1 MPDKPETPVSPQ
13 MLADRYVLG
22 NVISRGGMA
31 EVWQA
36 RDDVLA
42 RTVAV
47 KILRQ
52 DLAGDDTFVER
63 FKREA
68 LAAARLTHPN
78 IVAIYDTG
86 SDLEDG
92 APRHYIVMEHCGGGT
107 LRAIVDGAPV
117 DAERMIN
124 LIGPVCDA
132 LEYAHANGI
141 VHRDLKPENV
151 LVSHQGTLKV
161 ADFGIAKAA
170 FARGDI
176 TTTGTIIGTV
186 TYISPEQASG
196 VEPDHRSDIYSLGVV
211 VYEALVGRP
220 PFKEETDIA
229 TALAHLNNEPPPLR
243 SIKAGIPRALDTAV
257 LKALAKDPDDRY
269 SSAGEMHAALEA
281 TLDSGSTQVLRVR
294 QRSVARSE
302 PSDPGPGSR
311 KGLWLGLAAI
321 VAGLLLLFIALNS
334 VGENNSTDER
344 DDRRQEQ
351 PGGGG
356 SAAGEIAVE
365 AAEDFDPHADG
376 AEHPD
381 EVGLATDQNPSTA
394 WSSETYQDALTLV
407 KPGVGLIFDLGSS
420 KEVSE
425 VVVDLGG
432 AGYALELRASDE
444 KGADEN
450 AFEEVGSTAASAGS
464 ERFRFEP
471 VSARYWLVWITGL
484 PGGSGGSASIAEVK
498 FIGP

>member
-1 MPDKPETPVSPQ
+1 

-22 NVISRGGMA
+22 SIISKGGMA

-52 DLAGDDTFVER
+52 DLAGDDSFVER

-86 SDLEDG
+86 SDGETDLDG
-92 APRHYIVMEHCGGGT
+92 EEPRHYIVMEHCDGGT
-107 LRAIVDGAPV
+107 FRSIVNGAPV
-117 DAERMIN
+117 DAERV
-124 LIGPVCDA
+124 IGLMSPVCDA
-132 LEYAHANGI
+132 LDYAHSNGI

-196 VEPDHRSDIYSLGVV
+196 VEPDHRTDIYSLGVM

-229 TALAHLNNEPPPLR
+229 TALAHLNQEPPPLR

-257 LKALAKDPDDRY
+257 LKALAKDPEDRY
-269 SSAGEMHAALEA
+269 SSAGEMQTALEA

-294 QRSVARSE
+294 QRSSTHSEGADQRS
-302 PSDPGPGSR
+302 GAR
-311 KGLWLGLAAI
+311 KGLWLGLAA
-321 VAGLLLLFIALNS
+321 LLGGMAILFFALNGD
-334 VGENNSTDER
+334 GEKER
-344 DDRRQEQ
+344 LNERGQERQEE
-351 PGGGG
+351 PGTASG
-356 SAAGEIAVE
+356 SSEFAIET
-365 AAEDFDPHADG
+365 AEDFDPHADG
-376 AEHPD
+376 VEHPD
-381 EVGLATDQNPSTA
+381 EVGLAIDQDPSTS
-394 WSSETYQDALTLV
+394 WSSETYQDALSLQ
-407 KPGVGLIFDLGSS
+407 KPGVGLLFDLGSS

-425 VVVDLGG
+425 VVVDLDA
-432 AGYALELRASDE
+432 AGYALEIRAADKKGTDE
-444 KGADEN
+444 T
-450 AFEEVGSTAASAGS
+450 AFEEVGSVGASGSS

-471 VSARYWLVWITGL
+471 TAARYWLVWITGL
-484 PGGSGGSASIAEVK
+484 PGGSGGSARIAEVK

>member
-1 MPDKPETPVSPQ
+1 

-22 NVISRGGMA
+22 NLISRGGMA

-86 SDLEDG
+86 SDVEDG
-92 APRHYIVMEHCGGGT
+92 APRHFIVMEHCDGGT
-107 LRAIVDGAPV
+107 FRSIVDGAPV
-117 DAERMIN
+117 DAERV
-124 LIGPVCDA
+124 IGLLSPVCDA
-132 LEYAHANGI
+132 LDYAHSHGI

-151 LVSHQGTLKV
+151 LVSHQGALKV

-196 VEPDHRSDIYSLGVV
+196 VEPDHRTDIYSLGVV

-243 SIKAGIPRALDTAV
+243 SIKAGVPRALDAAV
-257 LKALAKDPDDRY
+257 LKALAKDPADRY
-269 SSAGEMHAALEA
+269 SSAGEMQAALEA

-294 QRSVARSE
+294 QRSSYSE
-302 PSDPGPGSR
+302 SSSRLQGSNPR
-311 KGLWLGLAAI
+311 RGLLVGLAAL
-321 VAGLLLLFIALNS
+321 VAVIAILFFAMDDD
-334 VGENNSTDER
+334 GENELV
-344 DDRRQEQ
+344 DRGREEQEE
-351 PGGGG
+351 PGDGG
-356 SAAGEIAVE
+356 SGAATLMVE

-376 AEHPD
+376 AEHTD
-381 EVGLATDQNPSTA
+381 EVPLAVDGDPGTA
-394 WSSETYQDALTLV
+394 WSSETYQDALSLV
-407 KPGVGLIFDLGSS
+407 KPGVGLVFDLGSS
-420 KEVSE
+420 QSVSE
-425 VVVDLGG
+425 VVVDLGSS
-432 AGYALELRASDE
+432 GYALELRAADKIGSDE
-444 KGADEN
+444 T
-450 AFEEVGSTAASAGS
+450 AFEEVSSVEASGGT

-471 VSARYWLVWITGL
+471 VAARYWLVWITGL

>member
-1 MPDKPETPVSPQ
+1 MPDAPETPRSQ
-13 MLADRYVLG
+13 RMLSDRYVLG
-22 NVISRGGMA
+22 EVISKGGMA
-31 EVWQA
+31 EVWRA

-47 KILRQ
+47 KILRS
-52 DLAGDDTFVER
+52 DLAGDATFVER

-68 LAAARLTHPN
+68 LAAARLTHPH

-86 SDLEDG
+86 SDDADG
-92 APRHYIVMEHCGGGT
+92 APLHFIVMEHCDGGT
-107 LRAIVDGAPV
+107 FRSIVDGAPL
-117 DAERMIN
+117 DPERAIG
-124 LIGPVCDA
+124 LIDPVCDA
-132 LEYAHANGI
+132 LEYAHSNGI
-141 VHRDLKPENV
+141 VHRDLKPENI

-211 VYEALVGRP
+211 VYESLVGRP

-243 SIKAGIPRALDTAV
+243 SIKAGIPRALDAAV

-269 SSAGEMHAALEA
+269 SSTGEMQAALEA

-294 QRSVARSE
+294 QRASSIAE
-302 PSDPGPGSR
+302 PGRERTGSR
-311 KGLWLGLAAI
+311 KGLWWGLAALL
-321 VAGLLLLFIALNS
+321 AGMAILFFALNLA
-334 VGENNSTDER
+334 GETKKGDSGKDE
-344 DDRRQEQ
+344 QEA
-351 PGGGG
+351 PGEGG
-356 SAAGEIAVE
+356 SGATEIAVE
-365 AAEDFDPHADG
+365 AASDFDPHADG

-381 EVGLATDQNPSTA
+381 EVPLAIDGDPSTS
-394 WSSETYQDALTLV
+394 WSSETYQDQLTLV
-407 KPGVGLIFDLGSS
+407 KPGVGLVFDLGSS

-425 VVVDLGG
+425 VVVDLGSS
-432 AGYALELRASDE
+432 GYTLELRA
-444 KGADEN
+444 ADETGTDETS
-450 AFEEVGSTAASAGS
+450 FEEVGNVSGS
-464 ERFRFEP
+464 QDTERFRFDP
-471 VSARYWLVWITGL
+471 VKARYWLVWVTGL
-484 PGGSGGSASIAEVK
+484 PGGSGGSAAIAEVK